1 MILKIPTGT
10 KSLLFGVHCFWLHPL
25 FVALAWWKLYGFPNR
40 KEYWVAFYVHDIG
53 YWGCEKMDDEE
64 GEFHP
69 LAGAELMHKWFD
81 DKQRNL
87 DHHKWYDFCL
97 FHSRFLAK
105 KYNAQYSKLCVA
117 DKYASILY
125 PWWLYKIL
133 GNLSGEIHEYVTGAG
148 NGKYASETGIADT
161 QREWWDEFKKYMAM
175 WVVEYKDIKKDVHT

>member
-1 MILKIPTGT
+1 M
-10 KSLLFGVHCFWLHPL
+10 
-25 FVALAWWKLYGFPNR
+25 
-40 KEYWVAFYVHDIG
+40 HDIG
-53 YWGCEKMDDEE
+53 YWGCEKMDDEK
-64 GEFHP
+64 GELHP
-69 LAGAELMHKWFD
+69 IAGAELMHKWFD
-81 DKQRNL
+81 KPKQIQLTYEKEIGEWKKVYRKMYGLKFEATIFIPNT
-87 DHHKWYDFCL
+87 WYDFTL
-97 FHSRFLAK
+97 YHSRFLAK
-105 KYNAQYSKLCVA
+105 KAGAQYSKLCVA